1 LNITKKWIED
11 NNISSEGVEWF
22 EAQKE
27 PDGMKLLEKMMK
39 ENQLDWANW
48 IINKMF
54 SEKQCRQYAVYAAEQ
69 VSYLWKDKYPK
80 KYLKGFELR
89 VKQEIPQDID
99 GLTGIVI
106 HNMDIDDRK
115 TGKEFISLMQVAQK
129 KKLPTL
135 IWSQDEEYFG
145 KVQKRLKREGLNCQ
159 NMYFHSTR
167 LCQTYWERMI
177 EIFR

>member
-1 LNITKKWIED
+1 MYKKRVIIKKAERKQGMEIMTEPK
-11 NNISSEGVEWF
+11 NFIKYIKSF
-22 EAQKE
+22 EFLIIMNKQK
-27 PDGMKLLEKMMK
+27 L
-39 ENQLDWANW
+39 
-48 IINKMF
+48 F
-54 SEKQCRQYAVYAAEQ
+54 VYDYDE
-69 VSYLWKDKYPK
+69 DKYPK